1 MGFVLELWIPITI
14 AAALLQNLRTALQ
27 QQLTSVLD
35 PTEAAYV
42 RFCYAVP
49 FAWMYF
55 AALAWFGFQLPAAS
69 WDFAGYVL
77 VGAVCQIVGT
87 VALLRSFQTRNF
99 AAGTAYSKTETV
111 QAALFATIILGESM
125 SPVALAGIL
134 VSLLG
139 VVLLST
145 PDGWR
150 ALLHSGPGPALWYGV
165 AAGAGFGISAVL
177 YRGAAL
183 SLPSGDFLVR
193 ASITLV
199 AATTIQ
205 TVGMGTYLFWRNRN
219 SLVLIG
225 QVWKRG
231 VWVGLAG
238 MLASAGW
245 FTAMTLERAAYVR
258 ALGQI
263 ELLFAFLVTLVVFRE
278 KVSIG
283 ELLGAGAVVFGLMLL
298 LI

>member
-1 MGFVLELWIPITI
+1 MLELWVPITI

-35 PTEAAYV
+35 ATEASYV

-49 FAWMYF
+49 FAWMY
-55 AALAWFGFQLPAAS
+55 LAVLIWVGFRPPELS
-69 WDFAGYVL
+69 WDFAGHVL
-77 VGAVCQIVGT
+77 IGAVCQILGT
-87 VALLRSFQTRNF
+87 VALIRSFQTRNF
-99 AAGTAYSKTETV
+99 AVGTAYSKTETV
-111 QAALFATIILGESM
+111 QAALFAAVIMGESM
-125 SPVALAGIL
+125 NPVALTGIL

-145 PDGWR
+145 PEGWR
-150 ALLHSGPGPALWYGV
+150 ALLHLGPGPALWYGV
-165 AAGAGFGISAVL
+165 GAGAGFGISAVL

-183 SLPSGDFLVR
+183 SLPTGDFLVR

-205 TVGMGTYLFWRNRN
+205 TVGMGVYLFLRNRN
-219 SLVLIG
+219 SLRLVG

-258 ALGQI
+258 ALGQV
-263 ELLFAFLVTLVVFRE
+263 ELLFAFFVTLVIFRE
-278 KVSIG
+278 KVRMS
-283 ELLGAGAVVFGLMLL
+283 ELLGAAAVVFGLVLL